1 MFDWVNTVKYRP
13 KEALAYVSCFSNV
26 FFPQEQ
32 GLCNHFCILTAP
44 SVRIKYTFTDTKAEI
59 CFIELKWYWI
69 LLSFIISITMTI
81 IKVIHFE
88 WDTQKNTLVE
98 S

>member
-1 MFDWVNTVKYRP
+1 MSPAFQMFFSLKSRVFATIF
-13 KEALAYVSCFSNV
+13 AL
-26 FFPQEQ
+26 
-32 GLCNHFCILTAP
+32 LTAP